1 MVMVQE
7 VGATFSRRPV
17 VSAIRGGMPRNLGR
31 MSWTASVGFDFSVV
45 SSSGQH

>member
-17 VSAIRGGMPRNLGR
+17 VSAIRGRMPRNLVR
-31 MSWTASVGFDFSVV
+31 MSCTAPVGVDFSVEAPN
-45 SSSGQH
+45 GQH